1 MIPINMLIMLV
12 LEVQNKTESH
22 FRLEI
27 VSDVFEG
34 KSLPARHRLVYSL
47 LANELKND
55 GVHALQM
62 KTKTPEEIKQDSKL
76 NQ

>member
-47 LANELKND
+47 LANELKMM
-55 GVHALQM
+55 VFMLY
-62 KTKTPEEIKQDSKL
+62 K
-76 NQ
+76 